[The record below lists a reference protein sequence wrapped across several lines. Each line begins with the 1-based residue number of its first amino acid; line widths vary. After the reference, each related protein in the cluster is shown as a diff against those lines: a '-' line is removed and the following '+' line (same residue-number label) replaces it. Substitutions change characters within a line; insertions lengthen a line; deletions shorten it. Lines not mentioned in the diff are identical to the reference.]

1 MAFLKKRV
9 EEEVGFNVTP
19 LVDVMF
25 NLLIFIIITAQ
36 YSNIQSLKVNLPKAQ
51 SGTTMEKEE
60 ETIVVTL
67 TKEGQVHLNDEKIP
81 LDDLKPRLVSLS
93 ARENPPRV
101 ILQADRDS
109 TTGGLV
115 KVMDL
120 ASQAG
125 LKKIS
130 IETKK

>member
-1 MAFLKKRV
+1 MAFRRFRKN
-9 EEEVGFNVTP
+9 EEEGINTTP

-51 SGTTMEKEE
+51 SGTGLEKTEQ
-60 ETIVVTL
+60 IVLTL
-67 TKEGQVHLNDEKIP
+67 TRDEKIYLNDKP
-81 LDDLKPRLVSLS
+81 VIVETLKEQLQPF
-93 ARENPPRV
+93 AKKEDQPRV
-101 ILQADRDS
+101 ILQADEGS

-115 KVMDL
+115 RLMDI
-120 ASQAG
+120 ASQVG

-130 IETKK
+130 IETRK

>member
-1 MAFLKKRV
+1 MAFRLARRSQ
-9 EEEVGFNVTP
+9 EEGINTTP

-51 SGTTMEKEE
+51 SGTGLEKMEQ
-60 ETIVVTL
+60 IVLTL
-67 TKEGQVHLNDEKIP
+67 TKEEKVFLNDKPII
-81 LDDLKPRLVSLS
+81 LDSL
-93 ARENPPRV
+93 REQLQAYAKKEEQPRV
-101 ILQADRDS
+101 ILQADEGS

-115 KVMDL
+115 RLMDI
-120 ASQAG
+120 ASQVG